1 MDYKKLVTVDY
12 SIPRCKRRP
21 RGQGQSQGTLYPIT
35 IKSSNSSRVL
45 IHYIGYGP
53 EHDEWRNLEDI
64 EKLQSPCMTLE
75 EYDFYQELAMRIK
88 STLLAKRKANP
99 VTRIDMPFDRA
110 AFEGGLKSHGQV
122 KQYSRGTHR
131 YKIAHYSDIED
142 LLGKNWHYRGV
153 NSAGDFCYAIL
164 ETVEFYLYHRRP
176 LIHYIANEHG
186 KPIQT
191 STPRGY
197 MLVFKFVRGDGTK
210 SEFGR
215 NREIFPAA

>member
-1 MDYKKLVTVDY
+1 
-12 SIPRCKRRP
+12 
-21 RGQGQSQGTLYPIT
+21 
-35 IKSSNSSRVL
+35 
-45 IHYIGYGP
+45 
-53 EHDEWRNLEDI
+53 
-64 EKLQSPCMTLE
+64 MTLE

-110 AFEGGLKSHGQV
+110 AFERGLKSHGQV

-210 SEFGR
+210 
-215 NREIFPAA
+215 